1 MYSDSVVRKETLR
14 LIVSNLNS
22 NKNLK
27 IKEERVIMSKEEQ
40 IKEILKQMN
49 ETLDNQLWKE
59 LLEKYHN
66 LKNN

>member
-27 IKEERVIMSKEEQ
+27 IKEECVIMSKEEQ

>member
-1 MYSDSVVRKETLR
+1 
-14 LIVSNLNS
+14 
-22 NKNLK
+22 
-27 IKEERVIMSKEEQ
+27 MSKEEQ